1 MNHPKQ
7 TTDLHLPQSIGH
19 RISDETS
26 AMVRQRDRALR
37 ILRMKQLVERT
48 QLSRATLYNLI
59 ATDPTFPKKIQL
71 SARSVGY
78 LESDVDAWIAS
89 RAVSPLAA

>member
-1 MNHPKQ
+1 MTDPTQ
-7 TTDLHLPQSIGH
+7 IPDLHKPPTTYLSADDIAYLTH
-19 RISDETS
+19 RHTS
-26 AMVRQRDRALR
+26 TALR
-37 ILRMKQLVERT
+37 ILRMKHLVERT
-48 QLSRATLYNLI
+48 QLSRATLYTLI

-89 RAVSPLAA
+89 RAVSHLAA